1 MHAVDVFSARDLRNR
16 AGGLLKDAEAG
27 KLAVITKH
35 GRPAAIAVPFDAEL
49 LELGVHRQLAARL
62 YSQRL
67 LTLAQAAKLANLS
80 VEAFLDVLQVSG
92 VDVVDYPPE
101 ELDAELEAVR

>member
-1 MHAVDVFSARDLRNR
+1 MNAVDVFSARDLRNR

-27 KLAVITKH
+27 RLAVITKH

-49 LELGVHRQLAARL
+49 LELGVHCRLAARL
-62 YSQRL
+62 FAEHL
-67 LTLAQAAKLANLS
+67 LTLAQAAKLANRS
-80 VEAFLDVLQVSG
+80 IEAFLDVLKVSA

-101 ELDAELEAVR
+101 EIDAELEALQ

>member
-27 KLAVITKH
+27 NLAVITKH

-49 LELGVHRQLAARL
+49 LELGVHRRLAARL
-62 YSQRL
+62 YAQRL
-67 LTLAQAAKLANLS
+67 LTLARAAKLANLS
-80 VEAFLDVLQVSG
+80 VEAFLDVLQISG

-101 ELDAELEAVR
+101 ELDAEHEAVR